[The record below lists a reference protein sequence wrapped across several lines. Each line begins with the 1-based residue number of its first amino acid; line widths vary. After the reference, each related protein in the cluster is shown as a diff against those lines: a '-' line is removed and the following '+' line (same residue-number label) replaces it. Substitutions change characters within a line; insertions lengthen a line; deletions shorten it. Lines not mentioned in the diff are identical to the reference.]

1 MCIFTSLVN
10 TAQQAMKHDN
20 APVSAAILDQAIEW
34 QLTLGSGKATRKDKQ
49 ALSEWLG
56 IHPDHAR
63 AWRQLGELD
72 RKLTPARGQ
81 SVRALLT
88 QPRRSALRQT
98 TTLATITLLVCVS
111 LFSLHQYK
119 PVTGLWSDYATAT
132 GERRKITL
140 PDNSVIYLNT
150 RSAIDVAFDDN
161 HRTIK
166 LRSGEIHVETAHGNP
181 KENRPFVVETRDG
194 SLRALGTQFI
204 VRTIEE
210 GGTLLTVTQ
219 SAVLAKPTQCPA
231 ALISACAA
239 GLRVNAGKSVMV
251 YPDHLSTPST
261 SDTDADAWKDG
272 ILAVNNA
279 RLDDVAR
286 EIARYRLGTI
296 TVDPAIAGLRVSGTF
311 TLTDTD
317 YALSTLVAVL
327 PIELHQRTPLWI
339 SLKPGAGTNK

>member
-1 MCIFTSLVN
+1 MTHN
-10 TAQQAMKHDN
+10 N
-20 APVSAAILDQAIEW
+20 APVSAATLDQAIEW
-34 QLTLGSGKATRKDKQ
+34 QLLQSSGQATSNDKRRM
-49 ALSEWLG
+49 AAWLAE
-56 IHPDHAR
+56 HPDNAR

-72 RKLTPARGQ
+72 QQLHAASGQ
-81 SVRALLT
+81 TVRRLLM
-88 QPRRSALRQT
+88 QPRKALRKQA
-98 TTLATITLLVCVS
+98 TTLLS
-111 LFSLHQYK
+111 LAVLIGISLSCWHQYK
-119 PVTGLWSDYATAT
+119 PVAGLWSDYATAT

-150 RSAIDVAFDDN
+150 RSAIDVAFDDT

-231 ALISACAA
+231 ELISACAA

-251 YPDHLSTPST
+251 YPDHLSAPGPSD
-261 SDTDADAWKDG
+261 SNADAWKDG
-272 ILAVNNA
+272 MLAVNNA
-279 RLDDVAR
+279 RLDDVVR
-286 EIARYRLGTI
+286 EISRYRLGTI
-296 TVDPAIAGLRVSGTF
+296 TVDPAIANLRVSGTF
-311 TLTDTD
+311 PLADTD

-327 PIELHQRTPLWI
+327 PVDIHQRTPLWI
-339 SLKPGAGTNK
+339 SLKPGAGTHK